1 MDEQQAELY
10 QLIKNYFQRV
20 AILKTVKPKSEPQE
34 ERMEASHKMEKVH
47 R

>member
-10 QLIKNYFQRV
+10 QLINNYFQRI
-20 AILKTVKPKSEPQE
+20 AILKTLKPTTEPQE
-34 ERMEASHKMEKVH
+34 ERMTASYEMEKVH